1 MVAALFP
8 QRCRLCGAPGAH
20 DLALCAPCADELP
33 WLGRACVRC
42 ALPLPGGTLCAGCL
56 RRPPPQQAAFA
67 ALRYA
72 APADRLVSELKF
84 GRRIAHARLLGAL
97 GARALAA
104 APGWQAPA
112 AFVPV
117 PLHHARLRTR
127 GFDQALEIA
136 RELGRRL
143 HVPVWDGAV
152 RPRATT
158 PQSDL
163 PAAARRRNLRGAFA
177 LREAPPPGT
186 LAVVDD
192 VMTTGAT
199 VQDLAR
205 TLLAG
210 GAAEVIVTVIA
221 RTP

>member
-1 MVAALFP
+1 M
-8 QRCRLCGAPGAH
+8 
-20 DLALCAPCADELP
+20 ALCEPCARALP
-33 WLGRACVRC
+33 WLGHACARC
-42 ALPLPGGTLCAGCL
+42 ALPLPGGTLCPACL

-72 APADRLVSELKF
+72 APADRLVGELKF

-97 GARALAA
+97 GARALVA

-117 PLHHARLRTR
+117 PLHHVRLRTR
-127 GFDQALEIA
+127 GFDQALELA

-143 HVPVWDGAV
+143 GVPVWDGAA
-152 RPRATT
+152 RTRATT
-158 PQSDL
+158 PQTDL

-177 LREAPPPGT
+177 LRQAPPGGT

-199 VQDLAR
+199 VQELAR

-210 GAAEVIVTVIA
+210 GAERVIVTVIA